1 MLNLQ
6 NASAITMFKFFGIPA
21 SFVEDL
27 FSKLHIET
35 IGDLKCAI
43 NEKPITFNMYAKSI
57 FTKKHCQEV
66 IMKTEALERKYN
78 LRENANIP
86 FKNLNMIS
94 AFAREASEKN
104 TKGNELLLSSIV
116 GQDGR
121 SSFNG
126 IISLNVSE
134 IKKLFYYQNSS
145 SKPLILEASQ
155 IGSKNLQAIINA
167 INLFDEQLIR
177 QNEEEHNF
185 GEDLFHLNYE
195 EKKAIVLDEISSYI
209 DYLEE
214 NAENCVWGI
223 NNESKIRFMRESLI
237 SKSVI
242 AIRNKERLINTFTN
256 YTTLT
261 ELEKGVVKNKTLDRF
276 IIN

>member
-1 MLNLQ
+1 MIDLQ
-6 NASAITMFKFFGIPA
+6 NAKAITMFDFFGIPS

-27 FSKLHIET
+27 FHKLNIET
-35 IGDLKCAI
+35 IGDLKYVI
-43 NEKPITFNMYAKSI
+43 NEKPITFNMYSKSI
-57 FTKKHCQEV
+57 FTKKCCQEV

-94 AFAREASEKN
+94 VFAREASEKN

-116 GQDGR
+116 FQDGR

-145 SKPLILEASQ
+145 SKPLILEAPR

-185 GEDLFHLNYE
+185 GDDLFHLNYE

-209 DYLEE
+209 NYLEE
-214 NAENCVWGI
+214 NAENCVWGN